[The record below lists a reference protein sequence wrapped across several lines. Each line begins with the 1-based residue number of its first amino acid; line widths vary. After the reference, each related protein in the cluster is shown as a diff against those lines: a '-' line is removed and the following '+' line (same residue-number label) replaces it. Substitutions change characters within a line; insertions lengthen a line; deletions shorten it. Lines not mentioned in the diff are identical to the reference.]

1 MSNLSN
7 HFLVLSPY
15 YFFQIHS
22 PDDTSPGEAPN
33 QAFRG
38 PPTQQDRAGHRAT
51 HCPEGG
57 AR

>member
-7 HFLVLSPY
+7 HFLDLSPY

-22 PDDTSPGEAPN
+22 PDDTSPCEAPN

>member
-7 HFLVLSPY
+7 HFLALSPY

-22 PDDTSPGEAPN
+22 PDSTSPCDPPN
-33 QAFRG
+33 QALRG
-38 PPTQQDRAGHRAT
+38 PPTQPDRAGHRAT
-51 HCPEGG
+51 HRPEGS